1 MDELLEMAV
10 AGDVKAH
17 IEVFDFSEIDN
28 VLQKLGRSEIDGRA
42 VVKIPE
48 S

>member
-17 IEVFDFSEIDN
+17 IEIFDFNEIDN

-48 S
+48 

>member
-17 IEVFDFSEIDN
+17 VEVFDLSDICD
-28 VLQKLGRSEIDGRA
+28 VLRRLERAEVEGRIVLR
-42 VVKIPE
+42 IPE
-48 S
+48 